1 MIIMDR
7 HGTGIS
13 QSDAKS
19 KQIPMDVFNAKDH
32 GIFARHVVDTNAH
45 VADFSLFSNES
56 RDYSK
61 VSARYVHIEINIA
74 N

>member
-19 KQIPMDVFNAKDH
+19 KQIPMDVFNAKGH
-32 GIFARHVVDTNAH
+32 AIFAVRVVGYKRACRRCLPAFLSQGVTPNI
-45 VADFSLFSNES
+45 
-56 RDYSK
+56 SK
-61 VSARYVHIEINIA
+61 IRT
-74 N
+74 